1 MGGTTSGERIQLRG
15 RPRAHR
21 RTPVPIGDVHG
32 LRLVCC
38 DPFRGLKP
46 QRVLPRA
53 VRTRS
58 SGRPGGSATAKGSA
72 RRDVVGKRMRRPG
85 AERATT
91 PPPEVRPP
99 WPPSRRAQ
107 RPRRRRPG
115 GRPGGRPV
123 GWALA
128 GFVGERKRRPGAER
142 ATTPLS
148 RSALLCLLR
157 AMHKGHAG
165 VGQAGRPRGW
175 ATRVGLAGFVG
186 ERKRRPGAGRAT
198 TTPSR
203 FALLCLIRAMHK
215 GHAGVGRAG
224 ASQAGGPRRGARLD
238 SWGKGRGDPARSAP
252 ALVRGDPG
260 RHQASVAAQRLTV
273 LCNQSVPSCH
283 QDEFIIT
290 CSSPPLFPATTS
302 L

>member
-21 RTPVPIGDVHG
+21 RPPVPIGDVHG

-107 RPRRRRPG
+107 RPRRRRPRRR
-115 GRPGGRPV
+115 RPGGSATRVGHAGGPGWIRGGKEEETRRGARHHHAVSVRPPLPHSRHAQRPRRRP
-123 GWALA
+123 GRGQPGGGATRGGQA

-142 ATTPLS
+142 AST
-148 RSALLCLLR
+148 
-157 AMHKGHAG
+157 
-165 VGQAGRPRGW
+165 
-175 ATRVGLAGFVG
+175 
-186 ERKRRPGAGRAT
+186 
-198 TTPSR
+198 
-203 FALLCLIRAMHK
+203 
-215 GHAGVGRAG
+215 
-224 ASQAGGPRRGARLD
+224 GP
-238 SWGKGRGDPARSAP
+238 W
-252 ALVRGDPG
+252 
-260 RHQASVAAQRLTV
+260 
-273 LCNQSVPSCH
+273 
-283 QDEFIIT
+283 
-290 CSSPPLFPATTS
+290 
-302 L
+302 

>member
-21 RTPVPIGDVHG
+21 RPPVPIGDVHG

-115 GRPGGRPV
+115 GRPGGSARGSARGSASRVGPGWIRGGKEEETRSGACHHTAVSVRPPLPSSRHAQGPRRRRPGGSATRV
-123 GWALA
+123 GHAGGPGWIRGGKEEETRRGARHHHAVSVRPPLPHSRHAQRPRRRRPGRGQPGGGATQGGQA

-142 ATTPLS
+142 AST
-148 RSALLCLLR
+148 
-157 AMHKGHAG
+157 
-165 VGQAGRPRGW
+165 
-175 ATRVGLAGFVG
+175 
-186 ERKRRPGAGRAT
+186 
-198 TTPSR
+198 
-203 FALLCLIRAMHK
+203 
-215 GHAGVGRAG
+215 
-224 ASQAGGPRRGARLD
+224 GP
-238 SWGKGRGDPARSAP
+238 W
-252 ALVRGDPG
+252 
-260 RHQASVAAQRLTV
+260 
-273 LCNQSVPSCH
+273 
-283 QDEFIIT
+283 
-290 CSSPPLFPATTS
+290 
-302 L
+302 

>member
-21 RTPVPIGDVHG
+21 RPPVPIGDAHG
-32 LRLVCC
+32 LRLVRG
-38 DPFRGLKP
+38 DPGRGLKP

-72 RRDVVGKRMRRPG
+72 RGDV
-85 AERATT
+85 
-91 PPPEVRPP
+91 
-99 WPPSRRAQ
+99 
-107 RPRRRRPG
+107 
-115 GRPGGRPV
+115 
-123 GWALA
+123 
-128 GFVGERKRRPGAER
+128 
-142 ATTPLS
+142 
-148 RSALLCLLR
+148 
-157 AMHKGHAG
+157 
-165 VGQAGRPRGW
+165 
-175 ATRVGLAGFVG
+175 VG

-198 TTPSR
+198 TPPSR
-203 FALLCLIRAMHK
+203 SALLCLIRAMHK

-224 ASQAGGPRRGARLD
+224 ASQAGGPRGGARLD

-252 ALVRGDPG
+252 ALVRGDPD
-260 RHQASVAAQRLTV
+260 RHRAGAVAERRPM

-283 QDEFIIT
+283 QKEFIIT
-290 CSSPPLFPATTS
+290 SSSTPLPFSVTTS